1 MSKTRHRICWLVP
14 TVFVALLGGCQTMPG
29 AEAVL
34 FGKWELTEDTDP
46 NGVII
51 ILVFDSFGTLIQ
63 AGTQTGRGIGS
74 VTVIANNATGT
85 VSVTDKSVS
94 IITSTNVRFNGTF
107 NADMTIAAGTLF
119 EESTFFGTT
128 TTTNLGPAT
137 LTKVP

>member
-1 MSKTRHRICWLVP
+1 
-14 TVFVALLGGCQTMPG
+14 MPG

-85 VSVTDKSVS
+85 ASVTDKSVS
-94 IITSTNVRFNGTF
+94 ITTSTNVRFNGTF
-107 NADMTIAAGTLF
+107 NADMTIATGTLF
-119 EESTFFGTT
+119 DESTFFGTT